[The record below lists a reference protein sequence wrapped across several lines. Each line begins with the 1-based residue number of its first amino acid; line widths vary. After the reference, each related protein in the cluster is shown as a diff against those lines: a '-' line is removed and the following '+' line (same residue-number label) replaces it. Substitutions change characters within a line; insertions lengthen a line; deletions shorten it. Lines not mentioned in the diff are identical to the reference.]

1 MARQAAGIDL
11 KQERQIG
18 VIYFEIQR
26 VQITG
31 AHHPPTVGVMPKGF
45 NTLPLILPIAVQKL
59 DQDNERNI
67 ARAEISVALVSLETF
82 RAELKSEPAPTK
94 VETIAPTTA

>member
-1 MARQAAGIDL
+1 MARQAPGIDL
-11 KQERQIG
+11 KQERQVG

-26 VQITG
+26 VQIVG
-31 AHHPPTVGVMPKGF
+31 AHHPPTVGVMPKGS
-45 NTLPLILPIAVQKL
+45 NTLSLILPIAVEKL

-67 ARAEISVALVSLETF
+67 ACAEIPVSLVSLETF
-82 RAELKSEPAPTK
+82 RAELTREPCLTK